1 MSLICALKCLKSN
14 IIFRQFQDKC
24 ALIGYAYKKTCM
36 LYPLIPRWPQQFLF
50 VILLDLLYFSQLFR
64 KNDLVNFLDRRYGY
78 IKKGRQ
84 SEHATSDSGDLP
96 LIVRFPLKIIFQT
109 LDFNLYFKMNMYNA
123 FKLEKTD
130 QNWIQKEIYTWS

>member
-1 MSLICALKCLKSN
+1 MHVIPADPTLTSA
-14 IIFRQFQDKC
+14 IF
-24 ALIGYAYKKTCM
+24 
-36 LYPLIPRWPQQFLF
+36 F

-109 LDFNLYFKMNMYNA
+109 LDFNLYFKMNM
-123 FKLEKTD
+123 
-130 QNWIQKEIYTWS
+130 